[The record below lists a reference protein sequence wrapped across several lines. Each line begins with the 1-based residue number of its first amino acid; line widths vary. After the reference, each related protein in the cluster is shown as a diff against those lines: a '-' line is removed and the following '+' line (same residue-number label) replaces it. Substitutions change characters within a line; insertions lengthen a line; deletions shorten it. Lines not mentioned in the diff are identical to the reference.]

1 MRKVKSGSKVFTLF
15 CTSQADG
22 IPFQEIAAFPKAFA
36 NCDNQLRCYKLNLV
50 TKFLFPFKFLAKIT
64 PSFQED
70 RNLLPLESDRTF
82 SSSVL
87 NPFLVP
93 SAFNVCTLAYRPPLK
108 MPATRLNSNG
118 GYLHTVATVITVEV
132 PRQSASHVGWDC
144 AHLTGTNTL
153 ALSSGSSTSRCHSES
168 WLSARLHD
176 CPCSLLRQRAM
187 LAQLRRVR
195 KGNHP

>member
-1 MRKVKSGSKVFTLF
+1 MRKVKSGSRVFTLF

-22 IPFQEIAAFPKAFA
+22 IPLQEIAAFPKAFA

-50 TKFLFPFKFLAKIT
+50 TKFLFRFKFLAKIT
-64 PSFQED
+64 PS
-70 RNLLPLESDRTF
+70 
-82 SSSVL
+82 
-87 NPFLVP
+87 FLVP

-108 MPATRLNSNG
+108 MPATRLNSNR

-144 AHLTGTNTL
+144 ARLTGTNTL
-153 ALSSGSSTSRCHSES
+153 ALSSRSSTSGCHSES

-176 CPCSLLRQRAM
+176 CPCSLLRQRAI